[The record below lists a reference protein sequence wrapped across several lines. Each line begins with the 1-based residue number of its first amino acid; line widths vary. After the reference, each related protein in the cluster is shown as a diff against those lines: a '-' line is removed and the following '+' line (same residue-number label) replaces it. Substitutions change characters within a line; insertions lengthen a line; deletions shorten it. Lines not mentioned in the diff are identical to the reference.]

1 MYQIIDA
8 QYRFCCGHH
17 NAGSIPLMVG
27 DVIRQI
33 SGYRGQ
39 GLSRQVYNQVRFNH
53 AVKGP

>member
-1 MYQIIDA
+1 
-8 QYRFCCGHH
+8 
-17 NAGSIPLMVG
+17 MVG

-53 AVKGP
+53 AVKGPWERSPMMAEMLANYVIYDQICY